1 MGLGNGILT
10 LGAFG
15 QGILQGRVLGL
26 AGASSEQ
33 MLEIMNA
40 SGSAVALTGV
50 SLALQA
56 LETCAAPI
64 FALLLVEEGLN
75 AANWK
80 QDIIWIL
87 GLAVVTEIPY
97 NLAVSGTPLVPGS
110 LNPVFAVAPVPGP
123 AFILSAFFWKE
134 LGKPAGQSGSYHCRN
149 SLGAAAVHFLRYAD
163 GGSDLGDVAYEPA
176 AQFPGLCRSGG
187 GRFVRF
193 LFALLPGLAHGLPSG
208 ASVQRP
214 AEHSAQSGKI
224 PDLSGDSA
232 DHVPCRDAD
241 LRKAQKQLQPQL
253 AAAVSYP
260 FLEPS
265 AKRHWAPVCVEL
277 FNSSFFGGGNDHRP
291 SPCGIGVKR
300 YLEGLKLSFKLTE
313 RLKTR

>member
-97 NLAVSGTPLVPGS
+97 NLAVSGTALVPGS
-110 LNPVFAVAPVPGP
+110 LNPVFTVALCRVLLLFYQHFSGKSWGNRLVKAAVTIA
-123 AFILSAFFWKE
+123 AILWAQLLSI
-134 LGKPAGQSGSYHCRN
+134 SYGTPMVVLTWVMWLMSRRLN
-149 SLGAAAVHFLRYAD
+149 FRGFVGAAAAALCAFFSPFFLASPMGCLPVHLYN
-163 GGSDLGDVAYEPA
+163 G
-176 AQFPGLCRSGG
+176 Q
-187 GRFVRF
+187 
-193 LFALLPGLAHGLPSG
+193 PST
-208 ASVQRP
+208 AP
-214 AEHSAQSGKI
+214 
-224 PDLSGDSA
+224 
-232 DHVPCRDAD
+232 
-241 LRKAQKQLQPQL
+241 KA
-253 AAAVSYP
+253 V
-260 FLEPS
+260 
-265 AKRHWAPVCVEL
+265 
-277 FNSSFFGGGNDHRP
+277 
-291 SPCGIGVKR
+291 R
-300 YLEGLKLSFKLTE
+300 YLIYPAILLIMFLAGMLI
-313 RLKTR
+313 